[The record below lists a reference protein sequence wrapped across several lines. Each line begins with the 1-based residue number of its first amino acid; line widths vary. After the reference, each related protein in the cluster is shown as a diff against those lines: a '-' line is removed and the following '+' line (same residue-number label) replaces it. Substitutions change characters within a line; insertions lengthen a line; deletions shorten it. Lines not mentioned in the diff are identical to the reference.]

1 MWMTILARW
10 QGRLPGLALRIT
22 GRISR
27 YAQEIDDTSGLT
39 GESSGTTSVNGSSS
53 NGGWNTRYADAGSRP
68 TRT

>member
-39 GESSGTTSVNGSSS
+39 GESPGATSGQRLVE
-53 NGGWNTRYADAGSRP
+53 
-68 TRT
+68 

>member
-27 YAQEIDDTSGLT
+27 TRRKSTIPAGSPGNPLVPCRIS
-39 GESSGTTSVNGSSS
+39 GSSCK
-53 NGGWNTRYADAGSRP
+53 
-68 TRT
+68 